1 MNQKE
6 LGELR
11 RRFRPDKHNIT
22 HVYGCF
28 VNANRDVIAE
38 IEESL
43 NYMTPE
49 EVEKY
54 LGLLKR
60 ALSGTLGRNLLDIEF
75 STRQVMEGEEHKLL
89 SMLRS
94 SKLQD
99 AATRQAFYQKV
110 IQSLELDGSNY
121 LILLAHDAYDV
132 PFRGKDDELHEE
144 ESTEV
149 FNYIVCA
156 VCPVRDCRLELG
168 YFPGEKEFHSYVVSQ
183 IVSAPELGF
192 LFPAF
197 DGRSANI
204 YNALYYTR
212 GADAIH
218 QEFIDAVFRTE
229 PPMSVTEQK
238 EAFHTAL
245 TEALEDSCSME
256 IVQAVH
262 EQLRE
267 KITEHKESKNPEPLT
282 VTAMQIGDMLREC
295 GVPTAQ
301 ADVFEEKCGVQFGA
315 DQPLKPANLID
326 AKKFEVRTPEVT
338 VSVDP
343 ASSHLIETRVID
355 GRKYLLIPV
364 DAGVEVNGLAVGLA
378 AGDKE

>member
-1 MNQKE
+1 
-6 LGELR
+6 
-11 RRFRPDKHNIT
+11 
-22 HVYGCF
+22 
-28 VNANRDVIAE
+28 
-38 IEESL
+38 
-43 NYMTPE
+43 MTPE

-60 ALSGTLGRNLLDIEF
+60 AMSGTLGRNLIDIEF
-75 STRQVMEGEEHKLL
+75 STQQVMDSEEHKLL

-110 IQSLELDGSNY
+110 IQSLDLGGSNY

-156 VCPVRDCRLELG
+156 VCPVKDCKLELG

-197 DGRSANI
+197 DERSANI
-204 YNALYYTR
+204 YNALFYTR
-212 GADAIH
+212 SADVIH
-218 QEFIDAVFRTE
+218 QDFIDAVFHTE
-229 PPMSVTEQK
+229 PPMSVAEQK

-245 TEALEDSCSME
+245 SEALEDACSME
-256 IVQAVH
+256 VVQVVH

-267 KITEHKESKNPEPLT
+267 KIAEHKESKNPESLT
-282 VTAMQIGDMLREC
+282 VTATQIGDMLREC
-295 GVPTAQ
+295 GVPTVQ
-301 ADVFEEKCGVQFGA
+301 ADVFEEKCEAQFGLDA
-315 DQPLKPANLID
+315 PLKPTNLID
-326 AKKFEVRTPEVT
+326 SKKFEVRTPEVT
-338 VSVDP
+338 ISVDP
-343 ASSHLIETRVID
+343 ASSHLLETRIID
-355 GRKYLLIPV
+355 GRKYLMIPV

-378 AGDKE
+378 AEKQD